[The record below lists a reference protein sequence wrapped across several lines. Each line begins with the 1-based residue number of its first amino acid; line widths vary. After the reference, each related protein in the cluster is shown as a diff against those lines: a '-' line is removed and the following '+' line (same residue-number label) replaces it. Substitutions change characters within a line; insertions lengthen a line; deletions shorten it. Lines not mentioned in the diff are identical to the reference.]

1 MSKLSKIQPDI
12 WTNSFNDYFR
22 KTNEEIG
29 ELKEAYESGNV
40 EKMEYELGDVLMTVT
55 SLGKSMEIDS
65 EVALSKAFKKVLHR
79 LEVIEEKCEQNCQK
93 IEEISREEFS
103 KYWQEAKNIEK

>member
-1 MSKLSKIQPDI
+1 MSKLSKIQPDV

-22 KTNEEIG
+22 KTNEEIV

-40 EKMEYELGDVLMTVT
+40 EKMEDELGDVLMTVT

-79 LEVIEEKCEQNCQK
+79 D
-93 IEEISREEFS
+93 
-103 KYWQEAKNIEK
+103 